1 MEDAAME
8 EKSSMTILV
17 DPRENFLGEFEGDLK
32 PSDFARSSIAPGR
45 FTQFMEYM
53 MVHREMSPDEVV
65 LEYSAPINFVND
77 GIQMP
82 SGQFQLSNDQ
92 QKD

>member
-17 DPRENFLGEFEGDLK
+17 DPRENFLGKFEGDLN

-53 MVHREMSPDEVV
+53 MVHRERSPEEAV
-65 LEYSAPINFVND
+65 LEYSAPINFVHD
-77 GIQMP
+77 GIEMP

>member
-1 MEDAAME
+1 MKDEDSIADWHTLADLPARPPRP
-8 EKSSMTILV
+8 SG
-17 DPRENFLGEFEGDLK
+17 DPD
-32 PSDFARSSIAPGR
+32 ARVAPGR

-53 MVHREMSPDEVV
+53 MVHRESSPEEAV
-65 LEYSAPINFVND
+65 LEYSAPINFVHD
-77 GIQMP
+77 GIEMP